1 MEYKEVG
8 EHYILRLE
16 KGEDIIE
23 KMTEFC
29 KKENLKS
36 GHFSGIG
43 ALEEVEIGYYDVK
56 DRKYHTKKIKEE
68 HIELLSLKGNVSLD
82 QENIIKVHAHVV
94 ISDKNL
100 NARGGHLVK
109 GIVSITC
116 EIVFIEFDKT
126 IKRNHNDRPG
136 LQLLDF

>member
-8 EHYILRLE
+8 EHYVLKLE

-23 KMTEFC
+23 KLTEFC
-29 KKENLKS
+29 KKEDLRS
-36 GHFSGIG
+36 GYFSGIG

-56 DRKYHTKKIKEE
+56 GRKYHTKKLKEE

-82 QENIIKVHAHVV
+82 QDSKIKIHAHVV

-100 NARGGHLVK
+100 NARGGHLVR
-109 GIVSITC
+109 GIVSVTC

-126 IKRNHNDRPG
+126 IKRKHNDRIG